1 MPCEARLAFKY
12 YGCALAMLQRRN
24 MALESIKNSSGLPS
38 LMLTRILDTTMI
50 DVHDPLIK
58 SELEIDLRRM
68 DALKHEG
75 RPEIANAYMVRVTPS
90 ITYNPLQHMFNYE
103 ILYGI
108 NKGGVFQTIGSPVK
122 LQTETLPMI

>member
-1 MPCEARLAFKY
+1 LAFKY
-12 YGCALAMLQRRN
+12 YGYALAMLQRRN

-38 LMLTRILDTTMI
+38 FMLTRILDTTGI
-50 DVHDPLIK
+50 DVHDSLIK

-68 DALKHEG
+68 DAMQHEG
-75 RPEIANAYMVRVTPS
+75 RPANANAYKVRVTPS

-103 ILYGI
+103 IQYGI
-108 NKGGVFQTIGSPVK
+108 RKSGEFQTIGSPVK